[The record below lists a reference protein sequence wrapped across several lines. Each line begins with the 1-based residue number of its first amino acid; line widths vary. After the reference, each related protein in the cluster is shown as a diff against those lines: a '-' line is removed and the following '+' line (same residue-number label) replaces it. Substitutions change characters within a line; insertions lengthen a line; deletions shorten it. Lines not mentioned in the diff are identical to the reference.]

1 MSFSLTLWDLTKM
14 TDATNEEKILAEY
27 VDNEIERTETEMLN
41 NGFSKPYVASIIAR
55 MKNKQKKRI
64 RKMMVEGR

>member
-1 MSFSLTLWDLTKM
+1 M
-14 TDATNEEKILAEY
+14 TDSRPNEEKVLQNF

-41 NGFSKPYVASIIAR
+41 NGFSEPYVASIIAR
-55 MKNKQKKRI
+55 MKNESQKKRI

>member
-1 MSFSLTLWDLTKM
+1 M
-14 TDATNEEKILAEY
+14 TDSRQPNEEKNLAEY

-41 NGFSKPYVASIIAR
+41 NGFSKPYVAAIIAR
-55 MKNKQKKRI
+55 MKNEQKKRI

>member
-1 MSFSLTLWDLTKM
+1 MKM
-14 TDATNEEKILAEY
+14 TDSRPNEEKILAEY

>member
-1 MSFSLTLWDLTKM
+1 MCIRDSP
-14 TDATNEEKILAEY
+14 TNEEEILAEY

-41 NGFSKPYVASIIAR
+41 NGFSEPYVASIIAR
-55 MKNKQKKRI
+55 MKTEQKKRI

>member
-1 MSFSLTLWDLTKM
+1 MKM
-14 TDATNEEKILAEY
+14 TDPINEEEVLQNF

-55 MKNKQKKRI
+55 MKNESQKKRI